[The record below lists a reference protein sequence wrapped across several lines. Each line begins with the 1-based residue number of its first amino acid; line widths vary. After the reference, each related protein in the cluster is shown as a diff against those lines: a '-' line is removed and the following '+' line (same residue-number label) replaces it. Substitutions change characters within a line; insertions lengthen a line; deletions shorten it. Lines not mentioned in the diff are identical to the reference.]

1 MSKIKKINKIKQ
13 SSMRY
18 DITVDNFHCYIANNI
33 VVHNTDGQN
42 IMVSWKNNKLIAARN
57 KSHLKNAGE
66 NALDKNGIKAMFSGR
81 GEIEDAF
88 YFAMN
93 DLGKAIKAIS
103 DKDKEEIFNEG
114 SNFMSLEVIY
124 PATQNVIP
132 YDLSLLIFHG
142 VKKYDVD
149 GKVIGDERG
158 FGNKLAKII
167 KDVNADVQDEFAIEE
182 MTKVTLAKSKD
193 FDNKISYFLGKLKK
207 IQNKFKLKDSDE
219 VALYHQAWWEEFIES
234 KAKNYKYSIPKD
246 VLKQLIRRWAF
257 SDKSY
262 KVADMKKTIKDEEF
276 LAFAI
281 AFDKKGGD
289 HYKTAKENIKPIE
302 QLFLQLGV
310 EVMSNMESFMAA
322 NPDEAVQR
330 IRTAIAKDIK
340 SIRKSG
346 DVQTM
351 QKLQA
356 QLRRIKDLG
365 GFKNIVP
372 SEGLTFHFKGK
383 LYKFTGLFAPVN
395 NLLGL
400 IKFSR

>member
-281 AFDKKGGD
+281 AFDKKDGD

>member
-1 MSKIKKINKIKQ
+1 
-13 SSMRY
+13 
-18 DITVDNFHCYIANNI
+18 
-33 VVHNTDGQN
+33 
-42 IMVSWKNNKLIAARN
+42 
-57 KSHLKNAGE
+57 
-66 NALDKNGIKAMFSGR
+66 
-81 GEIEDAF
+81 
-88 YFAMN
+88 
-93 DLGKAIKAIS
+93 
-103 DKDKEEIFNEG
+103 
-114 SNFMSLEVIY
+114 
-124 PATQNVIP
+124 
-132 YDLSLLIFHG
+132 
-142 VKKYDVD
+142 
-149 GKVIGDERG
+149 
-158 FGNKLAKII
+158 
-167 KDVNADVQDEFAIEE
+167 
-182 MTKVTLAKSKD
+182 
-193 FDNKISYFLGKLKK
+193 
-207 IQNKFKLKDSDE
+207 
-219 VALYHQAWWEEFIES
+219 
-234 KAKNYKYSIPKD
+234 
-246 VLKQLIRRWAF
+246 
-257 SDKSY
+257 
-262 KVADMKKTIKDEEF
+262 MKKTIKDEEF